1 MDDIWQGFSNL
12 TSFTW
17 VVVLVALVLLYLV
30 IRLGVSHALRDHAR
44 WVERKR
50 IKATRTT
57 YPPQAFPPIT
67 PESSDPF

>member
-1 MDDIWQGFSNL
+1 MDDVWQGFSNL
-12 TSFTW
+12 TPFTW
-17 VVVLVALVLLYLV
+17 VMVLVALVLFYLV

-44 WVERKR
+44 WVERQR
-50 IKATRTT
+50 LRATRTT